1 MDPRIS
7 LPRWVAKKAARLGVA
22 TASTLA
28 RRNGDGAGSCARVLT
43 YHRFGDSPRDPFC
56 VRRRDFETQMRW
68 LAEERLALSL
78 EDVEELL
85 AGEEDM
91 QGRVLVTIDDGCRST
106 LTEALPI
113 LRDHGIPAVVYVVVG
128 SLGKGRGVDADQPED
143 YMTWDEIDSL
153 LESGIVTIGSHAV
166 HHRSLGRMEPARALE
181 EAILSKE
188 ILDRRL
194 STETR
199 SFAYPFGT
207 RADYSKDTR
216 RALAEAGYTT
226 GFTSQHGCI
235 TEGLDPLEL
244 PRIKVEGGEPLP
256 MFKALCRGAMDA
268 WRHVDR
274 TLWALQN
281 RRHARAG

>member
-1 MDPRIS
+1 
-7 LPRWVAKKAARLGVA
+7 
-22 TASTLA
+22 
-28 RRNGDGAGSCARVLT
+28 VLT

-56 VRRRDFETQMRW
+56 VRRKDFEAQMRW
-68 LAEERLALSL
+68 LADERLALSL

-91 QGRVLVTIDDGCRST
+91 HGRVLVTIDDGCRST
-106 LTEALPI
+106 LTSALPV
-113 LRDHGIPAVVYVVVG
+113 LREYGIPAVAYVVVG
-128 SLGKGRGVDADQPED
+128 SMGKGRGVDGDQPED
-143 YMTWDEIDSL
+143 YMTWDEVDSL
-153 LESGIVTIGSHAV
+153 LETGIVTIGSHAV
-166 HHRSLGRMEPARALE
+166 HHRSLGRMDPAEALD

-194 STETR
+194 GTETR

-207 RADYSKDTR
+207 RADYGKDTR

-244 PRIKVEGGEPLP
+244 PRIKVEGGEPLW
-256 MFKALCRGAMDA
+256 MFQKLCRGAMDA

-274 TLWALQN
+274 TLWSLQT
-281 RRHARAG
+281 RARHARAG